1 MAWMTLQNN
10 AWLSHAMSS
19 THVDKFII
27 YLQLSHVLYT
37 CVETATLGKT
47 LLRQPCR
54 SRLWG
59 LQKPELVRPAKAF
72 LGQVQHVLASNV
84 CFEQVL

>member
-1 MAWMTLQNN
+1 MAWMALQNN

-37 CVETATLGKT
+37 CVETATLGENFAASAVPK
-47 LLRQPCR
+47 PFV
-54 SRLWG
+54 G
-59 LQKPELVRPAKAF
+59 LAKA
-72 LGQVQHVLASNV
+72 
-84 CFEQVL
+84 